1 MAKAK
6 TANKVVDE
14 AVVEDITQSEY
25 SLVISG
31 GPLQITDPAHPD
43 KSGNSEW
50 WMKQPDDW
58 LYDMAESVRE
68 VAKAQAL
75 SDPDIAAGKE
85 LPPSDTWIANQKEV
99 IARRTREIAELK
111 ERIAKSD
118 KEGGTEEQRI
128 ELSALEFNLKNLY
141 NPDEFTRADEVANA
155 FATRTYEA
163 WLIRRLVTDKEGRL
177 LFDPKTEEGDRAWQ
191 SLGRQMRSDL
201 RAPLYQV
208 LMLVQM
214 AKNWQGGQRSD

>member
-14 AVVEDITQSEY
+14 AVVEDIKQSEY
-25 SLVISG
+25 DLVISG

-43 KSGNSEW
+43 KSGTSEW

-75 SDPDIAAGKE
+75 SDPDIAAGKD
-85 LPPSDTWIANQKEV
+85 LPPSDTWIANQKKV

-118 KEGGTEEQRI
+118 KEGGTDEQRI

-141 NPDEFTRADEVANA
+141 KPEEFTRADEVANA

-163 WLIRRLVTDKEGRL
+163 WLIRRLVTDKKGGL
-177 LFDPKTEEGDRAWQ
+177 LFDPKTEEGDMAWQ